1 MGRMVS
7 NRVKYISLSLG
18 LLAFLGVL
26 GSVIYLSLHSRDD
39 NADLEPVVMG
49 LWVKMPGFCQ
59 GKVTDVEKM
68 ELLTASSLR
77 IGGELITISGF
88 NLSQTSPLKVQCDT
102 LGEGSMYAQTS
113 FLGNRFSRFYIGNI
127 GEYKVL
133 KEVTPGGAFWF
144 KHDQVL
150 VEKLQTMKGAPN
162 INRI

>member
-1 MGRMVS
+1 MS
-7 NRVKYISLSLG
+7 NKVNYIFLSVG
-18 LLAFLGVL
+18 LVAFLGVL
-26 GSVIYLSLHSRDD
+26 GSVLYLSLNSRDD
-39 NADLEPVVMG
+39 SADLQPVVMG
-49 LWVKMPGFCQ
+49 LWVKMPGFCE
-59 GKVTDVEKM
+59 GKVTEVEKM

-77 IGGELITISGF
+77 IDGQLITISGF
-88 NLSQTSPLKVQCDT
+88 NLSQTSPLKVQCET

-127 GEYKVL
+127 GEYTVL

-150 VEKLQTMKGAPN
+150 AQKLQTMKGVPN